1 MSHFNWLKSITWI
14 MDSLED
20 TQQIPSQKPTNF
32 FPEKVLEYQDSRIF
46 QKMQFD
52 QLNKR
57 RIDWDRAF
65 A

>member
-1 MSHFNWLKSITWI
+1 MSHFNWLKSISWI

-32 FPEKVLEYQDSRIF
+32 LPEKVLEYQDSRIF
-46 QKMQFD
+46 QEMQFD

-57 RIDWDRAF
+57 RIDWDLAF

>member
-46 QKMQFD
+46 QEMQFD

>member
-1 MSHFNWLKSITWI
+1 MSHFNWLKSIIWI

-20 TQQIPSQKPTNF
+20 TQQISSQKPTNF
-32 FPEKVLEYQDSRIF
+32 FLEKVLEYQDSRIF
-46 QKMQFD
+46 QEMQFD